1 MFILLVSIIYLSF
14 ISLGLPDSVLG
25 SAWPS
30 MFVEFGVPI
39 SYVGI
44 ISAIVS
50 VRTIFS
56 SFMSDRV
63 TSRLGSSKTT
73 CISIFLT
80 AAALMGFSFST
91 RFWMLCIIAIPF
103 GLGAGSVDAALN
115 NYVALHFSAKHM
127 SWLHCMW
134 GVGAS
139 IGPYIMGIAL
149 STDKGWNRGY
159 FYISII
165 QLVIAF
171 IVLMSLPIWKNQT
184 KTANPDVTVDTEKK
198 RTPLSFKE
206 ILSIPGAKSVM
217 ITFFCYCALECTAIL
232 WASSY
237 LNLHRGIDA
246 DLAATFGSMFLLGI
260 TVGRAINGFVAMKL
274 SDTTMIRIGE
284 GIILLGVIMIILPI
298 SDMVSLVGL
307 VIMGV
312 GCAPVYPSIIHS
324 TPLRFGA
331 DKSQAIIGVQMAC
344 AYTGSCLMPPLF
356 GLIANHI
363 TIALFPIDMG
373 IILVT
378 MIITHELLCKKHPI
392 K

>member
-50 VRTIFS
+50 VSTIFS

-91 RFWMLCIIAIPF
+91 NFWMLCIIAIPF

-149 STDKGWNRGY
+149 STDKGWNKGY

-184 KTANPDVTVDTEKK
+184 KTVSPDKAVDTEKK

-284 GIILLGVIMIILPI
+284 GIIFLGVIMIILPI
-298 SDMVSLVGL
+298 SDMVSLIGL

-331 DKSQAIIGVQMAC
+331 DKSQVIIGVQMAC

-363 TIALFPIDMG
+363 TIALFPIYMG